1 MVVKNLVAAAVTA
14 LFLSAAGRPAP
25 AAAPQ
30 PKSLAS
36 DSVFIQSAS
45 SAGLLLVKLGQ
56 LAEKKGTSPAV
67 VDFGKRMV
75 TDYSKA
81 NEELKAAA
89 KQAAFPAPVLLR
101 QHQQIFDRF
110 NRMGR
115 SSFDKAYMAEM
126 VKHQSEEVRLCQRE
140 SADGRVQSLKQLAS
154 RMLPEM
160 EQRLSLATE
169 TAGSVGADVTA
180 SSAAAS
186 EGSATY

>member
-1 MVVKNLVAAAVTA
+1 MVVKNLVAAAVTG
-14 LFLSAAGRPAP
+14 LFLSAALGSSP
-25 AAAPQ
+25 AAAQQ

-36 DSVFIQSAS
+36 DSVFIQRAS
-45 SAGLLLVKLGQ
+45 SAGLLQVKLGQ

-67 VDFGKRMV
+67 VEFGKRMV

-89 KQAAFPAPVLLR
+89 KVAGFPAPALLR
-101 QHQQIFDRF
+101 QDQQIFDRF
-110 NRMGR
+110 NGKGR
-115 SSFDKAYMAEM
+115 SSFDKAYMAQM
-126 VKHQSEEVRLCQRE
+126 VAQQNEEVRLFKGE
-140 SADGRVQSLKQLAS
+140 SAGGRVQSLKQLAA

-169 TAGSVGADVTA
+169 TAGSVGVDVTA

-186 EGSATY
+186 EGSATN